1 MSASEVAD
9 VPAPMTARLERD
21 SAPEIPPPQLQP
33 VRVALSAL
41 SPRTT
46 QRGVMITVELRG
58 TGLQPQH
65 QARVLRG
72 RQDASGI
79 HVTRQAFVDATRARV
94 TLLVDEDAPIG
105 IYSLALVDPDGRFSN
120 SLSLEVI
127 L

>member
-1 MSASEVAD
+1 M
-9 VPAPMTARLERD
+9 
-21 SAPEIPPPQLQP
+21 
-33 VRVALSAL
+33 

-46 QRGVMITVELRG
+46 SRGVMITLEVRG
-58 TGLQPQH
+58 TGLRREH
-65 QARVLRG
+65 RARVLRG
-72 RQDASGI
+72 LQDASGI

-105 IYSLALVDPDGRFSN
+105 IYSLALVDPEGRFSN